1 MAERPT
7 KRSAC
12 VDPVVG
18 GILSSWRYD
27 ISGLDREMRRDYER
41 HFEQCRR
48 CRNHQRVHRAIDVLL
63 IVVST
68 GSMLSLLIALA
79 VIHEIEPVRQ
89 LAVLHLH
96 IHERDIAVSMQQ
108 GALIGL
114 ACSFFVW
121 MLVALMTPAPQ
132 TIGTYARN
140 VGEHLGEHL
149 PEQLKERLPKIAGS

>member
-1 MAERPT
+1 MTEKT
-7 KRSAC
+7 KAGRC

-27 ISGLDREMRRDYER
+27 ISGLDPDMRRDYEQ
-41 HFEQCRR
+41 HFVDCAHCRTR
-48 CRNHQRVHRAIDVLL
+48 QRVHRTIDVVL

-68 GSMLSLLIALA
+68 GSILSLLIALA
-79 VIHEIEPVRQ
+79 VIHKIEPVRH

-96 IHERDIAVSMQQ
+96 IYELNIAVSMQQ

-132 TIGTYARN
+132 TIGGYARDL
-140 VGEHLGEHL
+140 GGQLGERL
-149 PEQLKERLPKIAGS
+149 PENLKERLEKISAS